1 MEIIGSLIL
10 SLTQS
15 ILFYGKQIGI
25 SMLIFEVVCNGIILF
40 VLNQKEKI
48 QNKAGLWLMVPI
60 VLLSST
66 YFIFANRTFY
76 VANIFVIFALNFI
89 MYVILTNSKGTLT
102 NYLYKT
108 GMLFTDTVGEWQDGL
123 KLSKEV
129 ANEHLSVKKKTVNVK
144 KIVKSVINCM
154 CCSWNCINI
163 VTISRFNICKSIFW
177 HRAYIYAY

>member
-40 VLNQKEKI
+40 VLNKKEKI

-66 YFIFANRTFY
+66 YFIFANRTF
-76 VANIFVIFALNFI
+76 L
-89 MYVILTNSKGTLT
+89 
-102 NYLYKT
+102 
-108 GMLFTDTVGEWQDGL
+108 
-123 KLSKEV
+123 
-129 ANEHLSVKKKTVNVK
+129 
-144 KIVKSVINCM
+144 
-154 CCSWNCINI
+154 CCKYIC
-163 VTISRFNICKSIFW
+163 NICFKFY
-177 HRAYIYAY
+177 HVCNFN